1 MSANNYETAICF
13 FIENSQTPL
22 KYRNIKSRK
31 SFETWLQKAWPNA
44 HYINY
49 YNKTTKAYQGRTWLQ

>member
-1 MSANNYETAICF
+1 MSANSYETAIIF
-13 FIENSQTPL
+13 LIDKPGEPL

-49 YNKTTKAYQGRTWLQ
+49 YNKTTKAYQGRTWIQ